1 MKRNPAPHCMQRI
14 LTTVMLL
21 FCATIQAAGDPLPP
35 DSIYH
40 LRAPLT
46 DQNGV
51 RQTLAAT
58 KGHVTF
64 MTMFYSN
71 CDNVCPLI
79 IETLKMTEAA
89 IGEAQRGQ
97 LRATLI
103 SLDPAR
109 DTPARLKELSAQRHI
124 DQSRWTLLTTDAK
137 TVRKIAALLG
147 VQYRQLGNGE
157 FNHASVLILLDR
169 EGRMLARTTTLG
181 AVDAS
186 FVAAARKALAQAERS

>member
-1 MKRNPAPHCMQRI
+1 MKTIPI
-14 LTTVMLL
+14 LALL
-21 FCATIQAAGDPLPP
+21 MIALTAQATGVPLPP

-46 DQNGV
+46 DQNGA

-58 KGHVTF
+58 KGHVSF
-64 MTMFYSN
+64 ITMFYSN

-79 IETLKMTEAA
+79 IETLKLTEAA
-89 IGEAQRGQ
+89 IGEAQSGQ

-109 DTPARLKELSAQRHI
+109 DTPARLKELAAQRHI
-124 DQSRWTLLTTDAK
+124 DQSRWKLLTTDAK

-169 EGRMLARTTTLG
+169 EGRMLARTATLG
-181 AVDAS
+181 AVDAN
-186 FVAAARKALAQAERS
+186 FVAAARKALAQAEKS